1 MKPRVYLAGGMSG
14 LTPQGA
20 LAWRDRAAFALND
33 RGIETLSPMRGHP
46 AEVQNSE
53 LPIQPFDDVAVA
65 GGPEGVILRDLTDV
79 RRADALLVSVLGNE
93 RISVG
98 TAMELA
104 WAYLLHI
111 PAVVAIE
118 KTGNPHD
125 DHPMVRAAMRYRADA
140 RSALAGTGFN
150 VPAVR
155 RASGASHWACHGGR
169 FGAPTGHA

>member
-1 MKPRVYLAGGMSG
+1 MSKPRVYLAGGMSG
-14 LTPQGA
+14 LTPTQA
-20 LAWRDRAAFALND
+20 LEWRQTAEQQLAI

-46 AEVQNSE
+46 AECAARPST
-53 LPIQPFDDVAVA
+53 PIQPFDDAAVA

-79 RRADALLVSVLGNE
+79 RRADALLVSFLGNE

-118 KTGNPHD
+118 KSGNPHD
-125 DHPMVRAAMRYRADA
+125 DHPMIRAAMRYRVETLDEAIHA
-140 RSALAGTGFN
+140 VALIL
-150 VPAVR
+150 
-155 RASGASHWACHGGR
+155 GR
-169 FGAPTGHA
+169 